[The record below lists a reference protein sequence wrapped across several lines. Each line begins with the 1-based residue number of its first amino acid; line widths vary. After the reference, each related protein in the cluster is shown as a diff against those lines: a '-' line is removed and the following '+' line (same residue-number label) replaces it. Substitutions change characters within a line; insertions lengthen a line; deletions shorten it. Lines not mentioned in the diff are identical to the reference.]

1 MPRQKQDE
9 IHCDFSLTSGDWVSY
24 RAEVTGFYGSYDF
37 SELNDHIVREFNKK
51 IRDLNMPESLYISP
65 YDAGLR
71 YTGDGTTFN
80 G

>member
-1 MPRQKQDE
+1 MPRKKQDE
-9 IHCDFSLTSGDWVSY
+9 IHCDFSSTSGDWVSY
-24 RAEVTGFYGSYDF
+24 RAEVTGFYSSYDS

-71 YTGDGTTFN
+71 YIGNGSVFN

>member
-9 IHCDFSLTSGDWVSY
+9 IHCNFSTDPAVWTAF
-24 RAEVTGFYGSYDF
+24 RAEVTGFYGSYDS

-51 IRDLNMPESLYISP
+51 IRDLGQSSSLYISP
-65 YDAGLR
+65 YDDGLR
-71 YTGDGTTFN
+71 YTGNGTVFN